1 MEFEWKAG
9 PFEDSA
15 EQKEKN
21 MTAQMK
27 ALTEYHRQ
35 HCAPY
40 RRMLD
45 AIGYDAQT
53 VTHFRD
59 IPFLPVTLFKKMR
72 LSSLSE
78 DETYQV
84 VTSSGTSGQMTS
96 RIILDAETRIRQQQA
111 LACIGGSFL
120 GTKRLPML
128 VIDCP
133 STAQKADRFSARTS
147 GILGFS
153 IFGKRRIFALKED
166 MTLDRGAVEEFFGK
180 YGDGKFLVFG
190 FTFMVW
196 KYFLPGLERMGK
208 KWNCP
213 GGILVHGGG
222 WKKLVSESVSKEEFA
237 GRLEEVCGIR
247 RVIDYY
253 GMAEQTG
260 SIFMECECG
269 RLHCSDYSAILFRRP
284 EDFSVCAKGEKGL
297 IQVMSV
303 LPKSYPGHS
312 LLTEDEG
319 RLLGEDDCPC
329 GRKGAYF
336 EVLGRVQHAELRG
349 CSDTFAS
356 EHGEGSAVEND
367 ENV

>member
-1 MEFEWKAG
+1 MEFEWKTD
-9 PFEDSA
+9 PFGDSA
-15 EQKEKN
+15 KQKEKN

-27 ALTEYHRQ
+27 ALTEHHRQ
-35 HCAPY
+35 HCVPY

-45 AIGYDAQT
+45 AIGYDPET
-53 VTHFRD
+53 VAHYED
-59 IPFLPVTLFKKMR
+59 IPFLPVTLFKKMS
-72 LSSLSE
+72 LSSLPE
-78 DETYQV
+78 DETYKV

-96 RIILDAETRIRQQQA
+96 RIILDAETRTHQQQA

-133 STAQKADRFSARTS
+133 STAAKADHFSARTS
-147 GILGFS
+147 GIRGFS
-153 IFGKRRIFALKED
+153 LFGKNRTFALKDD
-166 MTLDRGAVEEFFGK
+166 MSLDREAVEAFLEK
-180 YGDGKFLVFG
+180 YGEGKFLIFG

-196 KYFLPGLERMGK
+196 KYFLLEIERMGK
-208 KWNCP
+208 KWDCP

-222 WKKLVSESVSKEEFA
+222 WKKLISESVSKEEFA
-237 GRLEEVCGIR
+237 GRLREACGIR

-269 RLHCSDYSAILFRRP
+269 HLHCSDYSAILFRRP
-284 EDFSVCAKGEKGL
+284 EDFTVCEKGEKGL

-303 LPKSYPGHS
+303 IPKSYPGHS

-319 RLLGEDDCPC
+319 RLLGVDDCPC
-329 GRKGAYF
+329 GRRGAYF

-356 EHGEGSAVEND
+356 ERGEL
-367 ENV
+367 